1 MDLYEWIWIGIVLS
15 FYGVPFAIGLC
26 VANPRTAIL
35 LAIASF
41 CGLYASIWSALGPL
55 FVPLVGA
62 LITRYEFSGILIL
75 SFLAGALQAVL
86 VAAAGLALRRLL
98 FWLRMRLSDA
108 SASHRAV

>member
-1 MDLYEWIWIGIVLS
+1 MDLYEWIWIGIAFS
-15 FYGVPFAIGLC
+15 FYGLPFAIGLC

-35 LAIASF
+35 LALASF
-41 CGLYASIWSALGPL
+41 CGLYASVWSALGPL

-62 LITRYEFSGILIL
+62 LITRYELSGILVL

-86 VAAAGLALRRLL
+86 VAGVGLALRQLL

-108 SASHRAV
+108 SAPHRAV